1 MRPSRLAFALL
12 CALPLAAG
20 ARAAW
25 ACGGG
30 TIAKAKAFPGAGAT
44 DVSPQSSIFLVASS
58 QEVPPG
64 LTLLADGQAVALP
77 GVTSLGTGLAADGWA
92 SFYRIAGPLM
102 ASTSYALQAGVPAP
116 ASLTQFSTAAAYDKD
131 PGTAAAVN
139 SLRLWRVH
147 YPPARVNAGGCV
159 SSEYEG
165 YFALDF
171 TPASIPGTPAAE
183 VVSVLTLSS
192 EQLGTAQSFV
202 FSGITALPGGLA
214 PAVSGD
220 GVVLSS
226 GEALSA
232 GAALWKPDLETGRS
246 YCATIVSY
254 GRNDLAAGPLQ
265 SAKVCAT
272 VVGLD
277 SGNTTGGGGAAGG
290 GGTGAG
296 GQGGGT
302 GAGGAA
308 GGGVSGGGGGAGA
321 GGAGGASPDGP
332 AGSGGT
338 TSYPIGDDLVKSG
351 GCSCAAAPGGGT
363 GSVAG
368 IAVAVL
374 VAGLRKRRS
383 PRMGSQR

>member
-1 MRPSRLAFALL
+1 
-12 CALPLAAG
+12 
-20 ARAAW
+20 
-25 ACGGG
+25 
-30 TIAKAKAFPGAGAT
+30 
-44 DVSPQSSIFLVASS
+44 VASS

-64 LTLLADGQAVALP
+64 LTLLANGQAAALP

-92 SFYRIAGPLM
+92 SFYRIAGPLVP
-102 ASTSYALQAGVPAP
+102 STSYVLQAGVPAP
-116 ASLTQFSTAAAYDKD
+116 ATLTQFSTAATYTKD
-131 PGTAAAVN
+131 PGTAAVVN
-139 SLRLWRVH
+139 GLRLWRVH

-159 SSEYEG
+159 FSEYEG

-192 EQLGTAQSFV
+192 DQLGTAQSFV

-232 GAALWKPDLETGRS
+232 GAALWKPNLETGRS

-272 VVGLD
+272 VVGLE
-277 SGNTTGGGGAAGG
+277 SGNTTGGGGAGGAAGG
-290 GGTGAG
+290 AGAG
-296 GQGGGT
+296 GQGGY
-302 GAGGAA
+302 GAGSGRGGAA
-308 GGGVSGGGGGAGA
+308 GREVSGEGGGGGGGAGA
-321 GGAGGASPDGP
+321 AGAV
-332 AGSGGT
+332 GSGGT
-338 TSYPIGDDLVKSG
+338 TSYPIGDDTLQG
-351 GCSCAAAPGGGT
+351 QGCSCAAAPGTET
-363 GSVAG
+363 GSAAGVTVAM
-368 IAVAVL
+368 L
-374 VAGLRKRRS
+374 VAGLRRRRS
-383 PRMGSQR
+383 RRAGSGL